1 MRVNL
6 TYFPGAKRP
15 FQEGAYYPQL
25 NLFIGRELKPDREPD
40 SYMHMLSFSTCFH
53 HPPYLRYKLQLA
65 LYFII
70 ICALK
75 TGTELELASR

>member
-1 MRVNL
+1 MRVSL

-15 FQEGAYYPQL
+15 FQEGAYYPRL
-25 NLFIGRELKPDREPD
+25 NLFISRELKPDRH
-40 SYMHMLSFSTCFH
+40 MHMLSFSTCFH
-53 HPPYLRYKLQLA
+53 HPPYLCYKLQ

-75 TGTELELASR
+75 TGIEVS